1 MTLLLLRETLGTDYR
16 DTVELIDLLDPIKDL
31 LQLEQVPHYSTIH
44 KFMTRIPSLL
54 FTRMLKKT
62 LTLFYSWGE
71 IIPITAI
78 DASGFTSSYASH
90 YYSWRT
96 GKTRKSFLKTSIAV
110 DTHKQVILCVK
121 ISQHPVHDVNH
132 ATPLLRQCQRVRK
145 TACYVMDKG
154 YDAERLH
161 RQIQEEIGAD
171 SVIPVRTW
179 KGRVRSG
186 IYRQEMYTDFDQE
199 RYRERNKVETA
210 FSVLKRRF
218 GEELKARKYWYQVKE
233 IKSKV
238 ILHNLTKAGQ
248 TVLSVAVWEEF
259 NRALFLSFKG
269 EQFHVLCYRIQ
280 HCDGWSPGQV
290 ATDLPGVDDQSPPEA
305 ACPGLMGVAVDHN
318 VKSPLP
324 DKCLQEFS
332 FIAVQQPYRQSP
344 GSDLSKSPSQTE
356 VLVLGKPGGEE
367 VMVTIVVPKNPDQ
380 RRLQIRE
387 PGDDEWR
394 NIVPGME
401 CQGYLLIV
409 QPLYGCIH
417 HLDVVV
423 GVRENSD
430 AHIMHSWLQSRYN

>member
-16 DTVELIDLLDPIKDL
+16 DTVELIDLLDPIQDL

-233 IKSKV
+233 IKSKA

-259 NRALFLSFKG
+259 NRA
-269 EQFHVLCYRIQ
+269 
-280 HCDGWSPGQV
+280 D
-290 ATDLPGVDDQSPPEA
+290 
-305 ACPGLMGVAVDHN
+305 
-318 VKSPLP
+318 
-324 DKCLQEFS
+324 
-332 FIAVQQPYRQSP
+332 
-344 GSDLSKSPSQTE
+344 
-356 VLVLGKPGGEE
+356 
-367 VMVTIVVPKNPDQ
+367 
-380 RRLQIRE
+380 
-387 PGDDEWR
+387 
-394 NIVPGME
+394 
-401 CQGYLLIV
+401 
-409 QPLYGCIH
+409 
-417 HLDVVV
+417 
-423 GVRENSD
+423 
-430 AHIMHSWLQSRYN
+430 

>member
-259 NRALFLSFKG
+259 NRADISLII
-269 EQFHVLCYRIQ
+269 RI
-280 HCDGWSPGQV
+280 
-290 ATDLPGVDDQSPPEA
+290 
-305 ACPGLMGVAVDHN
+305 
-318 VKSPLP
+318 
-324 DKCLQEFS
+324 
-332 FIAVQQPYRQSP
+332 
-344 GSDLSKSPSQTE
+344 
-356 VLVLGKPGGEE
+356 
-367 VMVTIVVPKNPDQ
+367 
-380 RRLQIRE
+380 
-387 PGDDEWR
+387 
-394 NIVPGME
+394 
-401 CQGYLLIV
+401 
-409 QPLYGCIH
+409 
-417 HLDVVV
+417 
-423 GVRENSD
+423 
-430 AHIMHSWLQSRYN
+430 

>member
-259 NRALFLSFKG
+259 NRAKLNQSNFK
-269 EQFHVLCYRIQ
+269 
-280 HCDGWSPGQV
+280 
-290 ATDLPGVDDQSPPEA
+290 
-305 ACPGLMGVAVDHN
+305 
-318 VKSPLP
+318 
-324 DKCLQEFS
+324 
-332 FIAVQQPYRQSP
+332 
-344 GSDLSKSPSQTE
+344 
-356 VLVLGKPGGEE
+356 
-367 VMVTIVVPKNPDQ
+367 
-380 RRLQIRE
+380 
-387 PGDDEWR
+387 
-394 NIVPGME
+394 
-401 CQGYLLIV
+401 
-409 QPLYGCIH
+409 
-417 HLDVVV
+417 
-423 GVRENSD
+423 
-430 AHIMHSWLQSRYN
+430 